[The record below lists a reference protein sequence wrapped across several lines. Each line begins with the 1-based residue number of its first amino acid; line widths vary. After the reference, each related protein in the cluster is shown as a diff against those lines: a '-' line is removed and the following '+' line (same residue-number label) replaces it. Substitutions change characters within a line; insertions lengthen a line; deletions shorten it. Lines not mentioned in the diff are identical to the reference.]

1 MNSYNFNLFT
11 LRNFSLILLLILAPM
26 ACVVMQKETGTALVF
41 LAFGLMLDVAGDGT
55 TTATLLAQAII
66 REGFKNLAAGAN
78 SMILKRG
85 IQGAVDVAV
94 EEIKK
99 NAKPVETK
107 ESISQVAAVS
117 AADDTIGELIA
128 EAMEKVGKDGVIT
141 VEESKSLGTT
151 LDVVEGMQ
159 FDRGYLSP
167 YMVSDADKMEAVLE
181 NPYIL
186 LTDKKINN
194 IQDLLPLLE
203 QVVKQGRKLLIIAED
218 VEGEALATLVVN
230 KLRGTIDAVAVKS
243 PGFGDRRKAMM
254 EDIAALTG
262 GTVISEEV
270 GYDLKEATVDL
281 LGQAG
286 TVKVDKDTTTIV
298 NGAGEKSA
306 IEARINSIK
315 NQIEET
321 ESEFDKEKLQ
331 ERLAKLSGGVAVI
344 KVGAATETELKEK
357 KLRIEDALNATK
369 AAVEEGIVSG
379 GGVSLCGAIT
389 AVEEYVKTLD
399 GDEKTG
405 ATIIVR
411 ALEEPVRQIAENAG
425 HEGSVVVSEVKKQK
439 AGYGFDVKSEKY
451 VDMISEGIVDPAKVT
466 RSAIQNASSAS
477 AMLLTTEVGVVD
489 IKEEDAS
496 AAPAMPGGGM
506 GGMGGMM

>member
-1 MNSYNFNLFT
+1 MCL
-11 LRNFSLILLLILAPM
+11 P
-26 ACVVMQKETGTALVF
+26 
-41 LAFGLMLDVAGDGT
+41 
-55 TTATLLAQAII
+55 
-66 REGFKNLAAGAN
+66 
-78 SMILKRG
+78 
-85 IQGAVDVAV
+85 
-94 EEIKK
+94 
-99 NAKPVETK
+99 
-107 ESISQVAAVS
+107 IS
-117 AADDTIGELIA
+117 
-128 EAMEKVGKDGVIT
+128 
-141 VEESKSLGTT
+141 
-151 LDVVEGMQ
+151 
-159 FDRGYLSP
+159 
-167 YMVSDADKMEAVLE
+167 
-181 NPYIL
+181 
-186 LTDKKINN
+186 
-194 IQDLLPLLE
+194 
-203 QVVKQGRKLLIIAED
+203 
-218 VEGEALATLVVN
+218 
-230 KLRGTIDAVAVKS
+230 
-243 PGFGDRRKAMM
+243 
-254 EDIAALTG
+254 
-262 GTVISEEV
+262 
-270 GYDLKEATVDL
+270 
-281 LGQAG
+281 
-286 TVKVDKDTTTIV
+286 IV